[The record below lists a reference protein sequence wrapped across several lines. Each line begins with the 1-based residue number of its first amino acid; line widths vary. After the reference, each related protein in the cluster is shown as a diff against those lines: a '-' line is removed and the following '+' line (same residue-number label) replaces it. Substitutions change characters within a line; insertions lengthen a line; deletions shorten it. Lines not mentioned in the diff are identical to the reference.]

1 MVHCLRG
8 DRCGVLVIVG
18 VLLFG
23 LTATAAPKPKPHP
36 KPETQVAL
44 PADLNDLSMRIT
56 ALETLYEFDFTVE
69 QLNALR
75 ILASDT
81 AQKDARTPA
90 KGNAK
95 LLQGFK
101 DLHAALLKG
110 DDDKI
115 GELKDQLDELKD
127 DDEVDLDDDV
137 DPTDAARAKTPEFL
151 KKVKASQIAAYL
163 AVHAEDLSDPAEQM
177 IDSLNEQ
184 RSGDSDD
191 PEGDAQDAADDI
203 AHLVVGLDAAKG
215 KEISDQVVAWFK
227 GNRDLKEHEFA
238 ARKAS
243 LEESA
248 KKIVGE
254 LPAMTVIGHW
264 LDYEIATLL
273 SNPQLPGAI
282 DNTLFARAQRK

>member
-1 MVHCLRG
+1 MVKCVGGGRWLLVAL
-8 DRCGVLVIVG
+8 VLCA
-18 VLLFG
+18 
-23 LTATAAPKPKPHP
+23 TAPCAMAAPKPKP
-36 KPETQVAL
+36 KPQPQVAL
-44 PADLNDLSMRIT
+44 PADLNDLSLRIT

-69 QLNALR
+69 QLNALKT
-75 ILASDT
+75 LASDT
-81 AQKDARTPA
+81 AQKDARSPA

-101 DLHAALLKG
+101 DLHAAILKG

-137 DPTDAARAKTPEFL
+137 DPTDAARVKTPEFL
-151 KKVKASQIAAYL
+151 KKIKASQIAAYL
-163 AVHAEDLSDPAEQM
+163 AVHAEELSDPAEQM
-177 IDSLNEQ
+177 IDSLTEQ

-203 AHLVVGLDAAKG
+203 AHLVAGLDAAKG

-227 GNRDLKEHEFA
+227 ANRELKEEEFN

-243 LEESA
+243 LDESA

-254 LPAMTVIGHW
+254 LPAMTIIGHW
-264 LDYEIATLL
+264 LDYEIATLM
-273 SNPQLPGAI
+273 SNPQVGGAI
-282 DNTLFARAQRK
+282 DNTLFVRAQRK

>member
-1 MVHCLRG
+1 MVNRISAVVFVGALII
-8 DRCGVLVIVG
+8 GVLASPGAMAV
-18 VLLFG
+18 
-23 LTATAAPKPKPHP
+23 PKPKP
-36 KPETQVAL
+36 KPQPPVAL
-44 PADLNDLSMRIT
+44 PTDLNDLSLRVT
-56 ALETLYEFDFTVE
+56 ALETLYEFDFTVD
-69 QLNALR
+69 QLNALKT
-75 ILASDT
+75 LASDT
-81 AQKDARTPA
+81 AQKDARTLA

-151 KKVKASQIAAYL
+151 KKIKASQIAAYL
-163 AVHAEDLSDPAEQM
+163 AVHAEELSDPAEQM
-177 IDSLNEQ
+177 MDSLTEQ

-203 AHLVVGLDAAKG
+203 AHLVAGLDAAKG

-227 GNRDLKEHEFA
+227 SNRELKEEEFT
-238 ARKAS
+238 ARKGS
-243 LEESA
+243 LDESA
-248 KKIVGE
+248 RKIVGE
-254 LPAMTVIGHW
+254 LPAMTIISHW
-264 LDYEIATLL
+264 LDYEIATLM
-273 SNPQLPGAI
+273 SNPQLGGAI

>member
-1 MVHCLRG
+1 MMNWVGRG
-8 DRCGVLVIVG
+8 AL
-18 VLLFG
+18 VLLVCA
-23 LTATAAPKPKPHP
+23 LISPAALAAPKPKP
-36 KPETQVAL
+36 KPQPQVAL
-44 PADLNDLSMRIT
+44 PADLNDLSMRVT
-56 ALETLYEFDFTVE
+56 ALETLYEFDFTIE
-69 QLNALR
+69 QLNTLKA
-75 ILASDT
+75 LASDT

-127 DDEVDLDDDV
+127 DDEVDMDDDV

-151 KKVKASQIAAYL
+151 KKIKASQIAAYL
-163 AVHAEDLSDPAEQM
+163 AVHAEELSDPAEQM
-177 IDSLNEQ
+177 IDSLTEQ

-203 AHLVVGLDAAKG
+203 AHLVAGLDAGRG

-227 GNRDLKEHEFA
+227 ANRELKEEEFN
-238 ARKAS
+238 ARKGS
-243 LEESA
+243 LDESA

-254 LPAMTVIGHW
+254 LPAMTIISHW
-264 LDYEIATLL
+264 LDYEIATLM
-273 SNPQLPGAI
+273 SNPQLGGAI

>member
-1 MVHCLRG
+1 
-8 DRCGVLVIVG
+8 VL
-18 VLLFG
+18 
-23 LTATAAPKPKPHP
+23 AAPKPKP
-36 KPETQVAL
+36 KPQPQVAL
-44 PADLNDLSMRIT
+44 PPDLNDLSMRVT
-56 ALETLYEFDFTVE
+56 ALETLYEFDLTVE
-69 QLNALR
+69 QLNALKT
-75 ILASDT
+75 LASDT
-81 AQKDARTPA
+81 AQKDPRSPA

-137 DPTDAARAKTPEFL
+137 DPTDSARAKTPEFL
-151 KKVKASQIAAYL
+151 KKIKASQIAAYL
-163 AVHAEDLSDPAEQM
+163 AVHAEELSDPAEQM
-177 IDSLNEQ
+177 IDSLTEQ

-203 AHLVVGLDAAKG
+203 AHLVAGLDAAKG

-227 GNRDLKEHEFA
+227 ANRELKEEEFN

-243 LEESA
+243 LDESA

-254 LPAMTVIGHW
+254 LPAMTIISHW
-264 LDYEIATLL
+264 LDYEIATLM
-273 SNPQLPGAI
+273 SNPQLGGAI

>member
-1 MVHCLRG
+1 MVEWVGGSRW
-8 DRCGVLVIVG
+8 VLVIAL
-18 VLLFG
+18 VLC
-23 LTATAAPKPKPHP
+23 AMAPRAIAAPKPKP
-36 KPETQVAL
+36 KPQSQVAL
-44 PADLNDLSMRIT
+44 PPDLNDLSLRIT
-56 ALETLYEFDFTVE
+56 ALQTLYEFDFTGE
-69 QLNALR
+69 QLNTLKT
-75 ILASDT
+75 LASDT

-101 DLHAALLKG
+101 DLHAAILKG

-151 KKVKASQIAAYL
+151 KKIKASQIAAYL
-163 AVHAEDLSDPAEQM
+163 AVHAEELSDPAEQM
-177 IDSLNEQ
+177 IDSLTEQ

-203 AHLVVGLDAAKG
+203 AHLVAGLDAAKG

-227 GNRDLKEHEFA
+227 ANRELKDEEFN
-238 ARKAS
+238 ARKGS
-243 LEESA
+243 LDESA

-254 LPAMTVIGHW
+254 LPAMTIISHW
-264 LDYEIATLL
+264 LDYEIATLM
-273 SNPQLPGAI
+273 SNPQLGGAI